1 MNLAKLIAEW
11 IVHHCDETVEE
22 VAYVLDKAYPGE
34 KEMYDEYVGVIEYL
48 SRLDNP
54 EYKSAM
60 NYLFN
65 RIETITKNGE

>member
-1 MNLAKLIAEW
+1 MD
-11 IVHHCDETVEE
+11 C
-22 VAYVLDKAYPGE
+22 VLDKAYPGE
-34 KEMYDEYVGVIEYL
+34 KEMHDEYVGVIEYL